1 MANVKTNTV
10 RKKKKKVYTKE
21 STSIYSH
28 EIHIAVEKV
37 WISVN
42 AYKSADVFQ
51 LKIKKLNQTEPQG
64 KAREKLP
71 SCQIQRWL

>member
-42 AYKSADVFQ
+42 AYKSVDVFQ
-51 LKIKKLNQTEPQG
+51 LRTI
-64 KAREKLP
+64 
-71 SCQIQRWL
+71 